1 MKQKIYYFDGYHGG
15 QEGHM
20 PIGAFRTILDFL
32 DEKPEW
38 KVNLDIEPESWKLL
52 KHRDPDTYYRLH
64 AKIKEG
70 RIEIVNEFYSQPITC
85 TLNGESVIRNLV
97 YGREA
102 FKRYMGDVKVE
113 NYFSQEP
120 TFTSC
125 LPQILLSLGY
135 KHVSLFNSTIFAGY
149 SKGVNAPVVRW
160 LGNDGSEILAIPSYP
175 VNEIVKQEN
184 NGSTWWSWHSFFAP
198 PDYVQICNQAGI
210 TLPSAMGLQD
220 LGWTA
225 ELAPEAKR
233 DGIDRSYLEYVTA
246 KDYFDIVDPTNAPIV
261 SGQELMR
268 VGLAWSEKTLSAYL
282 KATRKYEYALL
293 NAELLNVLSVVNGND
308 SLDKDIRACWK
319 SFMLASHHDVWVCT
333 NHEFTESM
341 RYQLYALDNQY
352 RDLESDLKTALIDD
366 SGEEL
371 IVTVFNPSSKAGRRY
386 VELDAS
392 LHNEIKGCLVLENG
406 QDLQAELFEK
416 QVNVDVFEPLDA
428 GASMYNGC
436 HKKIAFYCDLKGFE
450 SKEFKLKPVVEQ
462 RNVENS
468 LIIKTENV
476 VVFEN
481 EFVKITID
489 LTHGGCISSYYDK
502 VKNFEFVKEGGF
514 FNELKG
520 FFDAD
525 KRFVSNI
532 EQPAKVLAIQSGENV
547 SAIKLAVPISSV
559 NVTIEYTFYKGN
571 SYIDVKTG
579 FSCASGTKIGDPYKT
594 SDWHDLHRTIYDIKY
609 GLNAYFATSF
619 KQKHLDKHCAFDIC
633 RTQEESTSY
642 NNVKDIKHNIAVN
655 WLDVTDENH
664 GVAVFVNRTTS
675 YVKEKQDEVG
685 VSLLWGTDC
694 SCIWSSNLSNVS
706 STETYRIYPHE
717 GTWEDVDIWTENDM
731 YNRKLCPF
739 IGKMKQPLKMPFEV
753 KTDKVEVSAVFVENG
768 QCYIRLFNYGQSGKV
783 IVEVG
788 NCFDGIIPCT
798 HDKKVLGALLN
809 KNELNLVEFSMR
821 RFEIQTF
828 QLSKTNTE
836 ITNKN
841 ERRNINGTKN

>member
-64 AKIKEG
+64 KKISEG

-97 YGREA
+97 YGRET

-135 KHVSLFNSTIFAGY
+135 QHVSLFNSTIFAGY

-160 LGNDGSEILAIPSYP
+160 AGNDGSEILAIPSYP

-184 NGSTWWSWHSFFAP
+184 NGSAWWSWHSFFAP
-198 PDYVQICNQAGI
+198 PDYVQICNDAGI
-210 TLPSAMGLQD
+210 TSPSAMGLQD

-233 DGIDRSYLEYVTA
+233 DGIDRNYLEYATA
-246 KDYFDIVDPTNAPIV
+246 KDYFDIVDSTNAPVI

-268 VGLAWSEKTLSAYL
+268 VGLAWSEKMLSSYL
-282 KATRKYEYALL
+282 KAMRKYEYDLL
-293 NAELLNVLSVVNGND
+293 NAEMLNALSALNGNE
-308 SLDKDIRACWK
+308 SFDKDIRTCWK
-319 SFMLASHHDVWVCT
+319 SFMLATHHDVWVCT

-352 RDLESDLKTALIDD
+352 RDLESDLKAKLIDD
-366 SGEEL
+366 SSEEL

-386 VELDAS
+386 VELDLS
-392 LHNEIKGCLVLENG
+392 LHNEVKGCLVVENG
-406 QDLQAELFEK
+406 QDLKAELFEK

-436 HKKIAFYCDLKGFE
+436 HKKIAFYCDFKGFE
-450 SKEFKLKPVVEQ
+450 SKEFKLKPIVEQ
-462 RNVENS
+462 RNVETS
-468 LIIKTENV
+468 LIVKTETE

-481 EFVKITID
+481 ELVKVTID
-489 LTHGGCISSYYDK
+489 LIHGGCISSYYDK
-502 VKNFEFVKEGGF
+502 VKNFEYVKGGGF

-520 FFDAD
+520 YIDAD
-525 KRFVSNI
+525 NRFVSNI
-532 EQPAKVLAIQSGENV
+532 EQPAKVFAIQSGENV

-559 NVTIEYTFYKGN
+559 NAIIEYTFYKE
-571 SYIDVKTG
+571 SPYIDVKTG
-579 FSCASGTKIGDPYKT
+579 FSCGKGTKIGDPYKT
-594 SDWHDLHRTIYDIKY
+594 RDWHDLHRTIYDIKY

-619 KQKHLDKHCAFDIC
+619 VQKHLDKHCAFDVC
-633 RTQEESTSY
+633 RTQEKSTSY

-655 WLDVTDENH
+655 WLDVTDETH
-664 GVAVFVNRTTS
+664 GLAVFVDRTTS
-675 YVKEKQDEVG
+675 YVKDTEDEVG

-694 SCIWSSNLSNVS
+694 SCIWNSELSGVCPKES
-706 STETYRIYPHE
+706 YRISPHE
-717 GTWEDVDIWTENDM
+717 GTWKEADIWSENDA
-731 YNRKLCPF
+731 YNRKLCSF
-739 IGKMKQPLKMPFEV
+739 IGKMKRPIEMPFEI
-753 KTDKVEVSAVFVENG
+753 KTDKVEVSAFFIENG
-768 QCYIRLFNYGQSGKV
+768 ECYVRLFNYGDSRPVVLELKDAFKGV
-783 IVEVG
+783 T
-788 NCFDGIIPCT
+788 PCA
-798 HDKKVLGALLN
+798 HDKRVIGDTLL
-809 KNELNLVEFSMR
+809 KNSLNFVGISMR
-821 RFEIQTF
+821 HFEICMLKLTR
-828 QLSKTNTE
+828 
-836 ITNKN
+836 NK
-841 ERRNINGTKN
+841 EKIIQGEF